1 MRFKDLFKN
10 VDDYEKIKSLIGN
23 VEGFEKEF
31 ETKELDLIPYGR
43 FKDVNDQMRESK
55 KNNEELN
62 KKLEKLTK
70 ESITPE
76 MFEEKT
82 KNLID
87 EHKNKMTEIE
97 TKYMNLKKEYAVKD
111 SLAKVGAKY
120 PDLIIH
126 RLDMNK
132 IIEREGI
139 FEGIDDQIKGLKE
152 TYKDLFSDSPS
163 VSSNESVNLYE
174 GIKSSPL
181 NEGGGMKKMF
191 ADTFWDGVT
200 PSKN

>member
-1 MRFKDLFKN
+1 MRFKDLFKSLE
-10 VDDYEKIKSLIGN
+10 DYEKIKSLIGN

-31 ETKELDLIPYGR
+31 ETKELDMIPYGR
-43 FKDVNDQMRESK
+43 FKDVNDQMKESK

-111 SLAKVGAKY
+111 ALAAAGAKHS
-120 PDLIIH
+120 DLLIH
-126 RLDMNK
+126 RLDMSK
-132 IIEREGI
+132 IVEREGK
-139 FEGIDDQIKGLKE
+139 FEGIDEQMKGLKE
-152 TYKDLFSDSPS
+152 AYKDLFSESSDD
-163 VSSNESVNLYE
+163 SSNKSVNIYE
-174 GIKSSPL
+174 GIKSTPINQS
-181 NEGGGMKKMF
+181 GGVKDVF
-191 ADTFWDGVT
+191 ADAFWGGKV
-200 PSKN
+200 PPQN

>member
-132 IIEREGI
+132 IIEREGK

>member
-152 TYKDLFSDSPS
+152 TDKDLFSDSPS